1 MKVRYVW
8 YDNPNT
14 EKVYDTASGYRE
26 HKHMS
31 TFLRVPPMTKE
42 EWDEVEKKRFEE
54 RREKGLVLSYEII
67 DI

>member
-1 MKVRYVW
+1 MKVRYIW

-14 EKVYDTASGYRE
+14 EKVYDTAIGYRE

-31 TFLRVPPMTKE
+31 AFLRMPPMTKE